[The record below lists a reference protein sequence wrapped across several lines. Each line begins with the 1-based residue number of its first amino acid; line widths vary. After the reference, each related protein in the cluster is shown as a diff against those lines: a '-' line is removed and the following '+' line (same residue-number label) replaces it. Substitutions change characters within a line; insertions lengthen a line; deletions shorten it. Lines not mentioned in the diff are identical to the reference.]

1 MHVCGQVDGGVG
13 GCACVR
19 ECGLADML
27 VGVGVWMCVRVGGH
41 VDGCVCAC
49 VRVCACLCV

>member
-1 MHVCGQVDGGVG
+1 M
-13 GCACVR
+13 R